1 MTRLVS
7 RDASNTNTTNQPSI
21 ATIERQK
28 IYIETLKTISN
39 ANKRQTQASLI
50 FFQIQVQTITLKTN
64 SRLINTNPSHPLYLH
79 KQFIIFCF
87 TEECSQQKT
96 PATSLLSTH
105 NTDQI
110 DRQRTTHPSHTRQ
123 PLMTP

>member
-79 KQFIIFCF
+79 KQFIIFYRRMF
-87 TEECSQQKT
+87 TTE
-96 PATSLLSTH
+96 
-105 NTDQI
+105 N
-110 DRQRTTHPSHTRQ
+110 PSHLTAFH
-123 PLMTP
+123 P